1 MRGIGSMYYRG
12 LTLLFLI
19 SGIAFHTESCDAQYN
34 SGQLRK
40 SIEPVYIRPTY
51 DTYHQCGGACLK
63 SGLLTWFC
71 EENTGCALNCAIG
84 PPVRRCVTSG
94 SVIEDFRILN

>member
-1 MRGIGSMYYRG
+1 MLCRWLLILLASSVSAEAHPSASQGDVGTPQT
-12 LTLLFLI
+12 LT
-19 SGIAFHTESCDAQYN
+19 D
-34 SGQLRK
+34 
-40 SIEPVYIRPTY
+40 PVYVRPIY
-51 DTYHQCGGACLK
+51 GAYRRCGGACLK